1 MATASDSSCETKY
14 HETEARVRYAE
25 TDRMGFAYY
34 AHFFVWFEVGRTA
47 FLRDRGYPYTRF
59 EEEGYRL
66 PVVEAGARYHA
77 PARYD
82 DVLKIQTRV
91 AEVRISRIRFENRV
105 LRASD
110 GKLLAEG
117 EVTLACV
124 DASGRPARIPEGIRR
139 LLLG

>member
-1 MATASDSSCETKY
+1 MSDSPSGKEY

-47 FLRDRGYPYTRF
+47 CLRDKGYPYTRF

-66 PVVEAGARYHA
+66 PVVEARAKYHA

-82 DVLKIQTRV
+82 DVLTIQTRV
-91 AEVRISRIRFENRV
+91 IEVRISRIRFENRV
-105 LRASD
+105 LRAAD

-124 DASGRPARIPEGIRR
+124 DGSGRPARIPEELRR
-139 LLLG
+139 LLCG